1 MLVACKYEEIY
12 PFKLKLVVEKIA
24 HNKLSRLEIIKAE
37 RDILLALDF
46 DISAVT
52 SFDIAMNTLYLLKI
66 NETMSEKYFKYLVKV
81 CVYLSKMNMYD
92 YDLLN
97 DYSQIVIAAS
107 TIYVAFKIIE
117 QLKHEYPLEKN
128 VIDLTCG

>member
-1 MLVACKYEEIY
+1 MLIACKYEEIY

-24 HNKLSRLEIIKAE
+24 HNKLSRKEILNAE
-37 RDILLALDF
+37 QSILQALNF

-52 SFDIAMNTLYLLKI
+52 SFDISMHTLHTLKI
-66 NETMSEKYFKYLVKV
+66 YETMSEKYFKYLVKV
-81 CVYLSKMNMYD
+81 CIYLSKMNMYD

-97 DYSQIVIAAS
+97 DYSQTVIAAS

-117 QLKHEYPLEKN
+117 QLK
-128 VIDLTCG
+128 

>member
-24 HNKLSRLEIIKAE
+24 HNKLTRVEIIRAE
-37 RDILLALDF
+37 KEILLALNF

-52 SFDIAMNTLYLLKI
+52 SFDIAMNTLYMLKI

-117 QLKHEYPLEKN
+117 
-128 VIDLTCG
+128 

>member
-24 HNKLSRLEIIKAE
+24 HNKLTRVEIIRAE
-37 RDILLALDF
+37 KEILLTLNF

-52 SFDIAMNTLYLLKI
+52 SFDIAMNTLYMLKI

-128 VIDLTCG
+128 VTIIISL